1 MDLMFD
7 GLSEAG
13 GDSCAQKGAASEAN
27 DSETVAPQPEASDPS
42 PGELEDPDALRD
54 LEDFEDGE
62 LLFPE
67 SADFSA
73 ETPAGEQQAPA
84 TPEPASPFAA
94 VPKQLRSALENR
106 GFESLSAVQSAALEV
121 RGRGLDLQ
129 ISSQTGSGKTVAL
142 GLVMADFLA
151 SDDESDESWERP
163 AGPQALVIVPTREL
177 AGQVAEELGWLF
189 AGVPR
194 TQVVAVTGGTP
205 VYRER
210 QVLSRTPRVLVG
222 TPGRLLDHI
231 SSGNLDLS
239 AVRELILDEADQML
253 DMGFREELDG
263 ILEATSTERRT
274 HMVSATFPAGIM
286 RLAERYQR
294 DPHAIEGTRLGD
306 ANNDIEH
313 IGYLVEA
320 KQRYDVL
327 VNLLLDSEGERT
339 LVFVERR
346 AEAVLVADRLADDG
360 FPALPLSGELAQ
372 SQRERTLAAFRSG
385 QATVL
390 VATDVAARGLDVPDV
405 AMVVHSSPPID
416 SQIYT
421 HRSGRTGRAGKS
433 GRSVLFAAPNRRRRA
448 NRLVG
453 EAGIDLAWERPP
465 SAEEVRSRRR
475 LREDAKLA
483 ENLDRALEAGVD
495 EQQRARAA
503 KLLEDRSAADV
514 VAALLS
520 QIEPK
525 GRAEPRDVGRND
537 YEIPTRR
544 HGGRDD
550 RDGGRGG
557 YGDRSSS
564 RSNFGGGNQG
574 GYEPRGRDRGPRS
587 MDRDAVRFFINW
599 GRNQGANPSRL
610 LAAIC
615 RRGEVAG
622 EHIGA
627 IAIHPNAATFDVH
640 SEVAERFE
648 RLAGRRDARDPQT
661 FIRRDRGP
669 IRN

>member
-7 GLSEAG
+7 DLPEVDA
-13 GDSCAQKGAASEAN
+13 DSCAQKGASSEAKASEAA
-27 DSETVAPQPEASDPS
+27 APQPEASS
-42 PGELEDPDALRD
+42 PEAEDPDALRD

-62 LLFPE
+62 LLPE
-67 SADFSA
+67 SAEDLTESPA
-73 ETPAGEQQAPA
+73 EEPVA
-84 TPEPASPFAA
+84 PEPVSPFAS
-94 VPKQLRSALENR
+94 VPEQLRAALENR
-106 GFESLSAVQSAALEV
+106 GFESLSAVQRAALEV
-121 RGRGLDLQ
+121 SGRGLDLQ

-151 SDDESDESWERP
+151 GDESDESWERP
-163 AGPQALVIVPTREL
+163 PGPQALVIVPTREL

-231 SSGNLDLS
+231 SSGNLDLL

-274 HMVSATFPAGIM
+274 HMVSATFPVGIM

-385 QATVL
+385 QAMVL

-483 ENLDRALEAGVD
+483 ESLDRALENGVD

-514 VAALLS
+514 VAALLN

-525 GRAEPRDVGRND
+525 SRAEPRDVGRND
-537 YEIPTRR
+537 YEIPARR
-544 HGGRDD
+544 HGGRDGG

-557 YGDRSSS
+557 YGDRAQS
-564 RSNFGGGNQG
+564 RPSFGGASQG

-648 RLAGRRDARDPQT
+648 RLAGRRDSRDPQT

-669 IRN
+669 VRN